1 MMKILKMFAAED
13 KDTGENALKD
23 SEETPDQHLED
34 SPKEDPGA
42 YLTEEE
48 KEQKLAQYKLWLSW
62 IQQRQEALDQIELK
76 LRRMR
81 RIAREAMEPGVSK
94 GTQEGLNQ
102 ELKRLEAEVQHLDKV
117 SREKEMMLEDMEQAM
132 KENP

>member
-1 MMKILKMFAAED
+1 MAQLDWAAA
-13 KDTGENALKD
+13 G
-23 SEETPDQHLED
+23 S
-34 SPKEDPGA
+34 
-42 YLTEEE
+42 
-48 KEQKLAQYKLWLSW
+48 
-62 IQQRQEALDQIELK
+62 LDQIELK

-94 GTQEGLNQ
+94 GVQEGMNQ
-102 ELKRLEAEVQHLDKV
+102 ELKRLELEVQYLDKV